1 MLQQFLRFAALSSV
15 ILFFSSCN
23 DKKDSN
29 TQTFT
34 DTPTAGAINIV
45 ADETYAPVVQAQ
57 ADVYMAS
64 YPNTKLNIEYLPEA
78 TCIKKLYN
86 DSSIRMAIVT
96 RGATKEEENFIN
108 AKYQYKPKWNVL
120 ATDAVVLVLPKD
132 APDSIFTLAQ
142 LKGWL
147 TGKVKT
153 NKEFVF
159 DGISQTG
166 TARYIKDSVL
176 KNEAYDTSVVK
187 AERNSERVLAYVSK
201 TPNAVGF
208 IGINQIGNPEDAKQ
222 VEWLKKVK
230 LAHIQCVVCT
240 DRPNVYVYPAQAT
253 ILNHAYPLVRGL
265 HFILK
270 ENHVGLGTGFVNFM
284 RYERGQLIFKR
295 AYLGSIMN
303 FNKRKVIINDSIPK
317 D

>member
-1 MLQQFLRFAALSSV
+1 MFKQLYYFVVVMPIILLFACSGKRDT
-15 ILFFSSCN
+15 N
-23 DKKDSN
+23 M
-29 TQTFT
+29 QTFN
-34 DTPTAGAINIV
+34 DTPYNGAINIV
-45 ADETYAPVVQAQ
+45 ADETYAPVLKAQ
-57 ADVYMAS
+57 ADMFMAS
-64 YPNTKLNIEYLPEA
+64 FPNTKLNIEFLPEA
-78 TCIKKLYN
+78 LCLKRLYN
-86 DSSIRMAIVT
+86 DSTVRMAIVT
-96 RGATKEEENFIN
+96 RGATKEEENFIK

-132 APDSIFTLAQ
+132 APDSMFTLAQ

-147 TGKVKT
+147 TGSVKT
-153 NKEFVF
+153 DKEFVF

-166 TARYIKDSVL
+166 TARYIKDSLL
-176 KNEAYDTSVVK
+176 KNEAFDTSVVK
-187 AERNSERVLAYVSK
+187 AEKNSERVLAYVSK

-208 IGINQIGNPEDAKQ
+208 IGINQIGNPEDVKQ

-270 ENHVGLGTGFVNFM
+270 ENHIGLGIGFVNFM

-303 FNKRKVIINDSIPK
+303 FNKRKVILNDSIPK